1 MTTRLIV
8 IAATLA
14 ATAWTQPK
22 GPGNTYPTPP
32 PMNTSRAPADPLAV
46 AGTAANPRTQLI
58 LSGTILLED
67 GSPPPEPVRVEYFCG
82 SSKRV
87 ETRSDNKGYFDFRVQ
102 LQTAT
107 NPQHSRQDEVVV
119 EQLDGCQLRAS
130 LPGFTPYL
138 ANVSFN
144 SLDRTDLGLIVLKHA
159 GAKDGYTISLANAN
173 APHDA
178 RLAYDQARK
187 QLSKNNSKA
196 ARKEL
201 TKAVTIYP
209 KYAAAW
215 LELGRLQMDADDTAA
230 ARQSF
235 QKALDADSN
244 YLPPYERLA
253 VLALNASQWQDLADT
268 TERLIHLNAYEY
280 PEAYYYNALANLG
293 LQHLD
298 DAAKS
303 ARLALEQDS
312 KRFARAYYLL
322 GMTLAKRGDFASA
335 ATQLK
340 LYLASKPPPTD
351 SDKIQRQLIAFEQQ
365 ARQ

>member
-1 MTTRLIV
+1 M
-8 IAATLA
+8 
-14 ATAWTQPK
+14 
-22 GPGNTYPTPP
+22 
-32 PMNTSRAPADPLAV
+32 
-46 AGTAANPRTQLI
+46 QLN
-58 LSGTILLED
+58 
-67 GSPPPEPVRVEYFCG
+67 V
-82 SSKRV
+82 
-87 ETRSDNKGYFDFRVQ
+87 
-102 LQTAT
+102 AT
-107 NPQHSRQDEVVV
+107 NPQHSRTDEVVV
-119 EQLDGCQLRAS
+119 EPLDGCQLRAS
-130 LPGFTPYL
+130 LPGFQPYL
-138 ANVSFN
+138 ANVSFQ
-144 SLDRTDLGLIVLKHA
+144 SLDRTDLGLIVLKSA
-159 GAKDGYTISLANAN
+159 ATKDGYTISLANAN

-187 QLSKNNSKA
+187 QLSKGNSKA

-201 TKAVTIYP
+201 TKAITIYP

-215 LELGRLQMDADDTAA
+215 LELGRIQMDSGDPSA

-235 QKALDADSN
+235 EKALAADAN

-253 VLALNASQWQDLADT
+253 VLALDAGQWQDLADT

-303 ARLALEQDS
+303 ARQALEQDS
-312 KRFARAYYLL
+312 KRFSRAYYLL

-335 ATQLK
+335 AAQLK
-340 LYLASKPPPTD
+340 LYLASQPPPSD
-351 SDKIQRQLIAFEQQ
+351 SAKIQRQLTAFEQQ